1 MSATLFIYFDGL
13 PLIGSTVIVKI
24 AGPSNLSS
32 QVCSQ
37 LASLGLYISPSTT
50 IARNFLFNGPVNIKP
65 QTTLYRVQIDAY
77 SYIMPQS
84 TVVTTKVG
92 RYCSIGHQVDLGLG
106 YHNYK
111 VASTSS
117 AFYPFELFPGINDK
131 ITYMPEWLKERNYQ
145 NTAQVTIGNDVW
157 VGAHALIPGD
167 VTIGHGAVIGAGA
180 VITKDVP
187 PYAVVSGSSN
197 GKPKIQKY
205 RFSDEVIS
213 DLLEL
218 NWWDYD
224 LPKMMAQGIKVPY
237 ENVKDFISFM
247 KNEDLSKFLMIPNN
261 WRLLS
266 IINENRVQ
274 LTPGQKDMFMDFIQI
289 ELPDIE

>member
-1 MSATLFIYFDGL
+1 M
-13 PLIGSTVIVKI
+13 
-24 AGPSNLSS
+24 
-32 QVCSQ
+32 
-37 LASLGLYISPSTT
+37 
-50 IARNFLFNGPVNIKP
+50 
-65 QTTLYRVQIDAY
+65 
-77 SYIMPQS
+77 
-84 TVVTTKVG
+84 
-92 RYCSIGHQVDLGLG
+92 
-106 YHNYK
+106 
-111 VASTSS
+111 
-117 AFYPFELFPGINDK
+117 
-131 ITYMPEWLKERNYQ
+131 
-145 NTAQVTIGNDVW
+145 
-157 VGAHALIPGD
+157 
-167 VTIGHGAVIGAGA
+167 
-180 VITKDVP
+180 ITKDVP

-197 GKPKIQKY
+197 GKPNIQKF

-218 NWWDYD
+218 NWWNYD

-237 ENVKDFISFM
+237 EDIKDFISFM